1 MKNKGWEEIWFMI
14 PGLGICCV
22 LLLPQNYTELIWN
35 SRMLRLQNKSSVCRI
50 NSAEHAGDTN
60 QEVTAP
66 QFLDKMAVGT
76 SDGKVH
82 QMAVGTSDG
91 KVLVYDLGS
100 SHPTRVE
107 DHMRVILW

>member
-1 MKNKGWEEIWFMI
+1 MSFVAERHSSEKIENSYEKQRMGRDLVYDPWSWD
-14 PGLGICCV
+14 
-22 LLLPQNYTELIWN
+22 LLCAASSSELY
-35 SRMLRLQNKSSVCRI
+35 RI
-50 NSAEHAGDTN
+50 NLE